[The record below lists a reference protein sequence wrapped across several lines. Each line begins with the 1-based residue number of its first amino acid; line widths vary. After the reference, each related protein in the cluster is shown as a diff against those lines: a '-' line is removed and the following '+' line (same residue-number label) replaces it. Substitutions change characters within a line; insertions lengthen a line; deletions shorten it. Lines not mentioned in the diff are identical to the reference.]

1 MTKLALILLLGT
13 LVGSRMAHSQPSGPQ
28 GDGRGDARTQRNGDG
43 QGDAGTQYFH
53 QRLSPYGRWDTHA
66 SYGEVWRPRVAAGW
80 RPYTTGHW
88 VYTDYGWTWAADES
102 WGWAPFHY
110 GRWYQDASLG
120 WGWVPGNVWAPAW
133 VDWRNGGGY
142 VGWAALP
149 PEAGFSA
156 GVGVSFGGF
165 DLNAAIVPSFY
176 CFVPERSILEPR
188 LGTFLVS
195 PTRNAEILRGSSS
208 IQGIGMVNGR
218 VFNQGMSVQRIE
230 QLRGS
235 AVPRVQVANQA
246 AFYRPAVLA
255 TAARQTGSE
264 TFVNRPAPRA
274 VSAPTRVATR
284 PVPAG
289 SRTATRQVPTT
300 RSAKSNA
307 APGTNAR
314 PQSRSATLRN
324 QGQNSHN
331 TVSRTRAQRASAS
344 HAPPP
349 THARNSGAT
358 AARSHAAAVKPPQHR
373 TQQSSARSNPPPRH
387 AAVATPHPAHAPAQA
402 KPRQPP
408 PPGKAQPQ
416 AQQPRSTP

>member
-1 MTKLALILLLGT
+1 
-13 LVGSRMAHSQPSGPQ
+13 
-28 GDGRGDARTQRNGDG
+28 
-43 QGDAGTQYFH
+43 
-53 QRLSPYGRWDTHA
+53 
-66 SYGEVWRPRVAAGW
+66 
-80 RPYTTGHW
+80 
-88 VYTDYGWTWAADES
+88 
-102 WGWAPFHY
+102 
-110 GRWYQDASLG
+110 
-120 WGWVPGNVWAPAW
+120 
-133 VDWRNGGGY
+133 
-142 VGWAALP
+142 
-149 PEAGFSA
+149 
-156 GVGVSFGGF
+156 
-165 DLNAAIVPSFY
+165 
-176 CFVPERSILEPR
+176 VPERSILEPR

-208 IQGIGMVNGR
+208 IQGIGVVNGR

-255 TAARQTGSE
+255 NAARQTGSE

-274 VSAPTRVATR
+274 ISAATRVATR

-289 SRTATRQVPTT
+289 SRSATRQAPTA

-307 APGTNAR
+307 APGANAR

-331 TVSRTRAQRASAS
+331 TVSRTRAQRASS
-344 HAPPP
+344 NHAPPP
-349 THARNSGAT
+349 TQARTSGAA
-358 AARSHAAAVKPPQHR
+358 AARSHAKAVKPPQHR
-373 TQQSSARSNPPPRH
+373 TQQPSARSNPPPSH

-416 AQQPRSTP
+416 GQQPPSTR